1 MSYNQISN
9 SQMGYLSMTKRN
21 ELENYSHQLTLL
33 YVDDDLFSLEL
44 ICGILEK
51 YFGTIITAVDGQDGI
66 EKFKTNNIDLVIT
79 DIHMPRMNGLEM
91 IQRIKEIDREVSVL
105 ILSAQREDDFFVQ
118 SIGFGVDGYLLKPV
132 DPIRLEREI
141 DKIIQKN
148 RHKREVQSNLNF
160 LSQHHEITNHSSIIS
175 KTDNKG
181 VITYVNDAFCQIT
194 GYRED
199 ELIRKQHNIVRHPD
213 NPDKVFE
220 TMWKTIK
227 EKKQTWKGII
237 RNKSKNGKS
246 YYVDCLIMP
255 ILNQYGTIVEYISLR
270 NDITDIM
277 SPEKQLQDAIRH
289 SADPI
294 LVYMKLEHFDEM
306 EELYDSE
313 TIELFQDKVSR
324 HLEHRFSE
332 VFVFDMVYQLG
343 DGEYAFILEKPGYSE
358 DEQELQD
365 TLKKY
370 QMILGKE
377 RIDFAGFNRD
387 VALLV
392 SLVYEKAK
400 KLESAKRGIKKLMK
414 KRENFIVS
422 NNLLTIQQQRAKEN
436 MKTVSMIRKAIE
448 NSKII
453 SYFQPI
459 VDIET
464 QKIVKY
470 ESLARLI
477 DESDRVVSPA
487 FFLDTAKKSDQYAQ
501 ITSIVL
507 EHSFSI
513 LKSCECD
520 SMISIN
526 LSALDIE
533 QADTRR
539 KVLSYLDRYR
549 QYTHRVVFEL
559 LEDESV
565 NDFDI
570 VKKFYRGC
578 QNIRCQDRH
587 R

>member
-1 MSYNQISN
+1 
-9 SQMGYLSMTKRN
+9 
-21 ELENYSHQLTLL
+21 
-33 YVDDDLFSLEL
+33 
-44 ICGILEK
+44 
-51 YFGTIITAVDGQDGI
+51 
-66 EKFKTNNIDLVIT
+66 
-79 DIHMPRMNGLEM
+79 
-91 IQRIKEIDREVSVL
+91 
-105 ILSAQREDDFFVQ
+105 
-118 SIGFGVDGYLLKPV
+118 
-132 DPIRLEREI
+132 
-141 DKIIQKN
+141 
-148 RHKREVQSNLNF
+148 
-160 LSQHHEITNHSSIIS
+160 
-175 KTDNKG
+175 
-181 VITYVNDAFCQIT
+181 
-194 GYRED
+194 
-199 ELIRKQHNIVRHPD
+199 
-213 NPDKVFE
+213 
-220 TMWKTIK
+220 
-227 EKKQTWKGII
+227 
-237 RNKSKNGKS
+237 
-246 YYVDCLIMP
+246 
-255 ILNQYGTIVEYISLR
+255 
-270 NDITDIM
+270 
-277 SPEKQLQDAIRH
+277 
-289 SADPI
+289 
-294 LVYMKLEHFDEM
+294 
-306 EELYDSE
+306 
-313 TIELFQDKVSR
+313 
-324 HLEHRFSE
+324 
-332 VFVFDMVYQLG
+332 MVYQLG

-358 DEQELQD
+358 DERELQD

-470 ESLARLI
+470 ESLVRLI

-570 VKKFYRGC
+570 VKNFIEDVKTYGVKIAIDDFGAGYSNYERLLDYEPDILKIDGC
-578 QNIRCQDRH
+578 LIRDIETSSYSQSAVKSIVSFAKEQKLQTIAEYIENEAIFTIVKNLGVDFAQGYYFGKPEPLH
-587 R
+587 